1 MKIRYILI
9 AIVTVVLFNAAGNA
23 MRRSDYQHCKVT
35 SHHTL
40 QECSELTGYTPE

>member
-9 AIVTVVLFNAAGNA
+9 AIVAVVLFNAAGNA

-35 SHHTL
+35 THHTL